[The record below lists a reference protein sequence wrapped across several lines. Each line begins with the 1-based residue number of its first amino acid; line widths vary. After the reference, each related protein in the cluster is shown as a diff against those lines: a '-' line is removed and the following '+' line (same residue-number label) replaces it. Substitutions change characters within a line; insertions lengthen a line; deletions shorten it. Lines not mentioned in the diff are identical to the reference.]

1 MHYDIT
7 MLNKMK
13 NKNLA
18 QLLSVVTWQELRK
31 DILLIL

>member
-1 MHYDIT
+1 MHYNIT

-18 QLLSVVTWQELRK
+18 QLLSVVTWQELRR

>member
-1 MHYDIT
+1 

-18 QLLSVVTWQELRK
+18 QLLSVVTWQELRR

>member
-18 QLLSVVTWQELRK
+18 QLLSVVTWQELRR